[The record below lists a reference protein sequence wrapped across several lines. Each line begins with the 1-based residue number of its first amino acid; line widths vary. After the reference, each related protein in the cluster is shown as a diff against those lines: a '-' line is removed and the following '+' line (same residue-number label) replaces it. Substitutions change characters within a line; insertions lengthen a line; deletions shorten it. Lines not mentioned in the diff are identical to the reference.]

1 MKKIRKNY
9 KAPEFKDDENKL
21 SGIKLSSNIGQLSNS
36 AEKNAMIKKTKYS
49 LSQAE
54 TTADS
59 MDNIEQIKSPADIK
73 KQTSIQNLM

>member
-9 KAPEFKDDENKL
+9 KAPEFNEDDNKL

-36 AEKNAMIKKTKYS
+36 AEKTAMNKKTKYS

-54 TTADS
+54 TTADLADS
-59 MDNIEQIKSPADIK
+59 MDNIE
-73 KQTSIQNLM
+73 